1 MKKFSP
7 AILILLILSASCA
20 EFSADHASKA
30 LEIIT
35 PEAILEDAAALSAD
49 EMLGR
54 RAGTEGEERAVA
66 YIQSRFEAAGLAPIA
81 GSFTQDIEI
90 VGMKRIDERSSL
102 RIRRDGQEL
111 EFQPEQTLTYW
122 STAQKPVV
130 EIQDAPLLF
139 VGYGVQAPEY
149 DWDDFKGADVAGKIL
164 LFLND
169 DPVVVEDGQEL
180 FEGERRTYYGR
191 WTYKF
196 EQAMRLGAAGAFVIH
211 TTPSAGYP
219 FSVVQRTG
227 GREQFE
233 VKLAGSGYQV
243 DLVGW
248 IDEASS
254 ERIARQMGT
263 TLEAL
268 FEAGARRDFEPV
280 DTGFRVSARIE
291 TDIRELKTR
300 NVYGLLEGSDP
311 ELKEQTI
318 VFSAHYD
325 HLGVDENVEGPDKIF
340 NGAWDNASGT
350 ACVLNLADAFASL
363 PERPRRSILFLACG
377 AEEGGILGS
386 KWFVARPPVERS
398 RMVANFNID
407 MTQIFGL
414 TWDIA
419 AIGVDSNTLGDAL
432 QQVAAETIVAGPDG
446 QERTLELTDD
456 PDPRAGS
463 FYRSD
468 QVNFAMAG
476 IPALFIQ
483 PGVDYVTPP
492 KVDPQE
498 YHREHYHQVSDRIN
512 EAWDLKGAARDMRVL
527 FQTAHKVAND
537 PEIPRWRPG
546 NEFEAE
552 WRKLHG
558 RE

>member
-1 MKKFSP
+1 VKRFLP
-7 AILILLILSASCA
+7 AILFVWVLAASCA
-20 EFSADHASKA
+20 EYSADHVSTA

-35 PEAILEDAAALSAD
+35 PEAILEDTAALSAD

-66 YIQSRFEAAGLAPIA
+66 YIQSRFQAAGLEPIA
-81 GSFTQDIEI
+81 GSYTQEIEI
-90 VGMKRIDERSSL
+90 VSMRRVDDRSSL
-102 RIRRDGQEL
+102 RIRRNSQTL

-149 DWDDFKGADVAGKIL
+149 GWDDFKGADVAGKVL

-169 DPVVVEDGQEL
+169 DPPVVEDGRAL

-211 TTPSAGYP
+211 TAPSAGYP
-219 FSVVQRTG
+219 FSVIQYAG

-233 VKLAGSGYQV
+233 VKLPGSGYQV

-248 IDEASS
+248 IDEATS
-254 ERIARQMGT
+254 EWIAQEMGA
-263 TLEAL
+263 TLEGL
-268 FEAGARRDFEPV
+268 FESGARRDFEPV

-291 TDIRELKTR
+291 TDIQEVMTR

-311 ELKEQTI
+311 ELKDQMI

-386 KWFVARPPVERS
+386 KWFVERPPFERS
-398 RMVANFNID
+398 RMIANFNID

-419 AIGVDSNTLGDAL
+419 AIGVDSNTLGDRL
-432 QQVAAETIVAGPDG
+432 REVAAETIVAGPGG
-446 QERTLELTDD
+446 QERTLQVTDD
-456 PDPRAGS
+456 PDPRAGF

-468 QVNFAMAG
+468 QVSFAKAG
-476 IPALFIQ
+476 IPALFVK

-492 KVDPQE
+492 KVDPEE
-498 YHREHYHQVSDRIN
+498 YLREHYHQVTDRIN
-512 EAWDLKGAARDMRVL
+512 EAWDLEGAARDMRVL
-527 FQTAHKVAND
+527 FRTALKVAND

>member
-1 MKKFSP
+1 MKKFPP
-7 AILILLILSASCA
+7 AIFFLLILSASCA
-20 EFSADHASKA
+20 EFSADHASSA

-102 RIRRDGQEL
+102 RIRRDGREL

-169 DPVVVEDGQEL
+169 DPAVVEDGQEL

-233 VKLAGSGYQV
+233 VKLSGSGYQV

-254 ERIARQMGT
+254 ERIAQQMGT

-311 ELKEQTI
+311 ELKEQMI

-432 QQVAAETIVAGPDG
+432 QQVAEETIVSDPDG

-456 PDPRAGS
+456 SDPRAGS

-512 EAWDLKGAARDMRVL
+512 EAWDLEGAARDM
-527 FQTAHKVAND
+527 
-537 PEIPRWRPG
+537 
-546 NEFEAE
+546 
-552 WRKLHG
+552 
-558 RE
+558 